1 MKKHLALVII
11 SAAALLATSTAL
23 STAFAA
29 GSEVTWLEPKKYRDI
44 DPGEENRHGFRTR
57 TFKEFERYFA
67 KLAGKLPKDQLLKI
81 AVSDVDLA
89 GDVRFGASRQ
99 IRVIQEIYI
108 PRMTFSYQLLA
119 ADNTE
124 LAAGAVKLKDMN
136 FMHGSQLRR
145 RNAPLNYEKNM
156 LDSWFQDTFSLRI
169 AANNE

>member
-1 MKKHLALVII
+1 
-11 SAAALLATSTAL
+11 
-23 STAFAA
+23 
-29 GSEVTWLEPKKYRDI
+29 
-44 DPGEENRHGFRTR
+44 
-57 TFKEFERYFA
+57 
-67 KLAGKLPKDQLLKI
+67 
-81 AVSDVDLA
+81 
-89 GDVRFGASRQ
+89 
-99 IRVIQEIYI
+99 
-108 PRMTFSYQLLA
+108 MTFSYQLLA